1 MRIPKIPPALQSD
14 VLDPPAGRLALVV
27 VGESGASRCER
38 FRARLWCSW
47 SARFGAW
54 RKFSSNAARIPE
66 RFGGE
71 CARGEVPCQLDRGL
85 PSNAHSKE
93 VSCRWRC
100 SKVARWHCNK
110 VARCGE
116 LCIQIRLHHCILS
129 LSKNIMA
136 QGGFYIPSAAKGW
149 GLQHVAEVP

>member
-1 MRIPKIPPALQSD
+1 MKIPKIPAALQSD

-54 RKFSSNAARIPE
+54 RKFSSNAARIPA

-71 CARGEVPCQLDRGL
+71 CARGEVPCQLDRAQRAFQRGF
-85 PSNAHSKE
+85 
-93 VSCRWRC
+93 VSVALQQGG
-100 SKVARWHCNK
+100 KVA
-110 VARCGE
+110 
-116 LCIQIRLHHCILS
+116 
-129 LSKNIMA
+129 
-136 QGGFYIPSAAKGW
+136 
-149 GLQHVAEVP
+149 LQ

>member
-1 MRIPKIPPALQSD
+1 MKIPKIPAALQSD

-54 RKFSSNAARIPE
+54 RKFSSNAARIPA

-71 CARGEVPCQLDRGL
+71 CARGEVPCQLDRGASH
-85 PSNAHSKE
+85 PARIPKRFR
-93 VSCRWRC
+93 VGG
-100 SKVARWHCNK
+100 VAARW
-110 VARCGE
+110 
-116 LCIQIRLHHCILS
+116 
-129 LSKNIMA
+129 
-136 QGGFYIPSAAKGW
+136 QGGIATRWQGVESYVSKSDCIIAFCLCPKT
-149 GLQHVAEVP
+149 